1 MDASGK
7 STQANKLRQSFL
19 SKGFSVQIRFHPS
32 SDNWFGRQGRR
43 FLLAKGKNAHLASAI
58 FYIADVIRSILTTP
72 WRHVNYIIY
81 VRYLMGTAYLPTP
94 LDRILYRFFEII
106 LPRPDFKFYLEVSP
120 REAYRRI
127 KKNRSQKEM
136 FESIEQLVKIGR
148 KIKLLAILHDWIIV
162 NANRNENEVKEIIAS
177 VVTLK

>member
-1 MDASGK
+1 MHM
-7 STQANKLRQSFL
+7 
-19 SKGFSVQIRFHPS
+19 RFHPS

-58 FYIADVIRSILTTP
+58 FYIIDIIRSILTTP
-72 WRHVNYIIY
+72 WRRVNYIIY

-106 LPRPDFKFYLEVSP
+106 LPRPDVKLYLEVSP

-127 KKNRSQKEM
+127 KENRSQKEM
-136 FESIEQLVKIGR
+136 FESMEQLIKIGR
-148 KIKLLAILHDWIIV
+148 KGKFLAILHNWIIV
-162 NANRNENEVKEIIAS
+162 DANRNENKVEEIIS
-177 VVTLK
+177 SIVTPK